1 MTSASRPP
9 KNNKNNRNNRNNSR
23 NSRKKEQRSSGKGES
38 GRRAASPYGPVLAG
52 GAALGAEDSVLTAE
66 LWASGLLGVIWAAG
80 WSNVGSGLDDFLA
93 ARFGELVDHVDHMV
107 DYLAGEG
114 SPAALAAL
122 RALALVGDVEPRDR
136 AAAAAEVLARRG
148 VPEPVWAEH
157 ANPPELVEAHS
168 LGDLFGDI
176 EVILLA
182 FQRSEGR
189 HSLVAFLDHAAGGGL
204 AQIALGPHEES
215 LAAALGESIPDEF
228 ASTGPVQLTAA
239 EARARLEDALDQ
251 FLAHAPDFTY
261 VPDPED
267 GSTEAEA
274 EVEDP
279 TFGWALLRAR
289 LDTLPDDLI
298 DVDEEP
304 DGESEAEE
312 RVVEQF
318 LASPYAEVLPDQEFA
333 RIWALVAAEEA
344 VDAGRPPDRYGP
356 LALSFLLSGG
366 VVEHLDI
373 EAGDLELLP
382 ATVRAW
388 AHFTADA
395 HGLGEHA
402 HQLWDTALP
411 GLLAEFAEAYAATE
425 AVEHRAMC
433 PDVVPFRS
441 YETGIDSA
449 LVVEQMQELLPFG
462 LRTEFTEATEAL
474 ALVPECLPA
483 IGSDAAGAIHQLKI
497 KLRHTRP
504 PVWRRVEVPSTLTL
518 AGLHEVIQAS
528 FGWDDDHLWE
538 FDTPYGKHGPAPDL
552 GHRDPNE
559 AALAQIAAEG
569 TTFRYVFDFGDN
581 WDHEIVVEKVVPAAR
596 TAAHPRCT
604 GGRQPDPVQY
614 GFDEDDDRAGPFRR
628 EDVDAR
634 LAPLRT

>member
-1 MTSASRPP
+1 MTSASRSP
-9 KNNKNNRNNRNNSR
+9 KNRNNNR
-23 NSRKKEQRSSGKGES
+23 NSRKKEQRSSGKRPA
-38 GRRAASPYGPVLAG
+38 GRGAASPHGASPYGPVLAG
-52 GAALGAEDSVLTAE
+52 GAALGAEDSVLAAE
-66 LWASGLLGVIWAAG
+66 MWASGLLGVIWAAG
-80 WSNVGSGLDDFLA
+80 WSTAGTGLDDFVA
-93 ARFGELVDHVDHMV
+93 AQFSELTDHVDHMV

-114 SPAALAAL
+114 SSAALAAL
-122 RALALVGDVEPRDR
+122 RALALVGDAEPRGR

-157 ANPPELVEAHS
+157 ADPPELVEAHS
-168 LGDLFGDI
+168 LGDLFGDL

-182 FQRSEGR
+182 FQRGEGR

-215 LAAALGESIPDEF
+215 LAAALGESMPDEF
-228 ASTGPVQLTAA
+228 ASTGPVRLTAA
-239 EARARLEDALDQ
+239 EARARLEDALDR
-251 FLAHAPDFTY
+251 FLTYPPDF
-261 VPDPED
+261 ED
-267 GSTEAEA
+267 DSAP
-274 EVEDP
+274 EVERSPNSP
-279 TFGWALLRAR
+279 TFGWALLQAR
-289 LDTLPDDLI
+289 LDTLPDDLV
-298 DVDEEP
+298 DVDEGP
-304 DGESEAEE
+304 DGEFEAGE
-312 RVVEQF
+312 RVIEQF
-318 LASPYAEVLPDQEFA
+318 LASPYAGGLPDQEFA
-333 RIWALVAAEEA
+333 RIWAAVAADEA
-344 VDAGRPPDRYGP
+344 VEAGRPPDRYGP
-356 LALSFLLSGG
+356 LSLSFLLSGG

-382 ATVRAW
+382 ATVWAW

-395 HGLGEHA
+395 HGLGEQA

-433 PDVVPFRS
+433 PDVVRFRS
-441 YETGIDSA
+441 YETGIDLA
-449 LVVEQMQELLPFG
+449 AVVEQLQLPLPSG
-462 LRTEFTEATEAL
+462 LHAGLPEAPAAL
-474 ALVPECLPA
+474 ALVPEPLPA
-483 IGSDAAGAIHQLKI
+483 VEGDAAGAIHQLKI

-614 GFDEDDDRAGPFRR
+614 GFDEDDDRAGPFRP